1 MRKLCMSV
9 PVSNLSPA
17 VASIQPLACN
27 NPHELASGGILTID
41 LAALRANYQLMSNT
55 LKPARTA
62 AVVKADAYGLGADK
76 VAPQFYAAGCRDFF
90 VAHLGEALSLQPHIG
105 KDAVIYVLN
114 GLQPA
119 TEKLCADNHV
129 VPVLNSLEQVRNW
142 AALCAAEQ
150 RKLPALL
157 QLDTG
162 MSRLGLP
169 HYELQALITEPAL
182 LEAMDIKFI
191 ISHLASGDNAESPQ
205 NHAQLKQLQAALKL
219 LPHYPVA
226 FSNSGGSFMEDAYHF
241 DLARPGIALYGGAPQ
256 ENIPNPMQPVVSLQA
271 RVIQCR
277 TVPANTLVG
286 YGGSYVTTTETRIAT
301 IAVGYADGWPRHLSN
316 KGAAYFGDTRLPVI
330 GRVSMD
336 SITLDVSALP
346 EGTLQLGSLVELI
359 GPHQTLEQVAQ
370 DAGTISYEILTSLG
384 NRYHRNY
391 INDILA

>member
-1 MRKLCMSV
+1 MSV
-9 PVSNLSPA
+9 LVTDQNAAATATTETAVSDNPEA
-17 VASIQPLACN
+17 LA
-27 NPHELASGGILTID
+27 AGGVLTID
-41 LAALRANYQLMSNT
+41 LAALRANYQIISKAISPT
-55 LKPARTA
+55 RAA

-90 VAHLGEALSLQPHIG
+90 VAHLSEALKLQPHIG

-114 GLQPA
+114 GLQPR
-119 TEKLCADNHV
+119 TEKLCADSNI

-142 AALCAAEQ
+142 VDLSRSLN

-162 MSRLGLP
+162 MSRLGLSEQ
-169 HYELQALITEPAL
+169 ELQELLANLSL
-182 LEAMDIKFI
+182 LEAIDVKFI
-191 ISHLASGDNAESPQ
+191 ISHLAAGDNVQSPQ
-205 NHAQLKQLQAALKL
+205 NHAQLERLQAALKL
-219 LPHYPVA
+219 LPHYAVA
-226 FSNSGGSFMEDAYHF
+226 FSNSGGSFMEHNYHF

-256 ENIPNPMQPVVSLQA
+256 ENRPNPMQPVVSLQV

-286 YGGSYVTTTETRIAT
+286 YGGSYETKAETRIAT

-316 KGAAYFGDTRLPVI
+316 KGSAWYGDVRLPVI

-346 EGTLQLGSLVELI
+346 EGTLKLGSLVELI

-370 DAGTISYEILTSLG
+370 EAGTISYEILTSLG
-384 NRYHRNY
+384 NRYHRIY

>member
-1 MRKLCMSV
+1 MSV
-9 PVSNLSPA
+9 LVTDQNAAATATTETAVSDNPEA
-17 VASIQPLACN
+17 LA
-27 NPHELASGGILTID
+27 AGGVLTID
-41 LAALRANYQLMSNT
+41 LAALRANYQIISKTINPT
-55 LKPARTA
+55 RAA

-90 VAHLGEALSLQPHIG
+90 VAHLSEALKLQPHIG
-105 KDAVIYVLN
+105 KDAVMYVLN
-114 GLQPA
+114 GLQPQ
-119 TEKLCADNHV
+119 TEKLCADSNI

-142 AALCAAEQ
+142 VDLSRSLN

-162 MSRLGLP
+162 MSRLGLSEQ
-169 HYELQALITEPAL
+169 ELQELLANLSL
-182 LEAMDIKFI
+182 LEAIDVKFI
-191 ISHLASGDNAESPQ
+191 ISHLAAGDNVQSPQ
-205 NHAQLKQLQAALKL
+205 NHAQLERLQAALKV
-219 LPHYPVA
+219 LPHYAVA
-226 FSNSGGSFMEDAYHF
+226 FSNSGGSFMEHGYHF

-256 ENIPNPMQPVVSLQA
+256 ENTPNPMQPVVSLQA

-286 YGGSYVTTTETRIAT
+286 YGGSYETKAETRIAT

-316 KGAAYFGDTRLPVI
+316 KGSAWYGDVRLPVI

-346 EGTLQLGSLVELI
+346 EGTLKLGSLVELI

-370 DAGTISYEILTSLG
+370 EAGTISYEILTSLG
-384 NRYHRNY
+384 NRYHRIY

>member
-1 MRKLCMSV
+1 MKSDRLQREIDNAGLFMSDTSLN
-9 PVSNLSPA
+9 PTA
-17 VASIQPLACN
+17 LA
-27 NPHELASGGILTID
+27 AGGILTID
-41 LAALRANYQLMSNT
+41 LAALRANYKLISNAISPT
-55 LKPARTA
+55 RA
-62 AVVKADAYGLGADK
+62 ASVVKADAYGLGADK

-105 KDAVIYVLN
+105 QDAIIYVLN
-114 GLQPA
+114 GLQPQ
-119 TEKLCADNHV
+119 TEALCADNHI

-142 AALCAAEQ
+142 AVLGKAQ
-150 RKLPALL
+150 NRSLPALL

-162 MSRLGLP
+162 MSRLGLSES
-169 HYELQALITEPAL
+169 ELRDLLADLTL
-182 LEAMDIKFI
+182 LEGIDVKFI
-191 ISHLASGDNAESPQ
+191 ISHLASADNMQSPQ
-205 NHAQLKQLQAALKL
+205 NHAQLERMQAALKV
-219 LPHYPVA
+219 LPHYAVA
-226 FSNSGGSFMEDAYHF
+226 FSNSAGSFLEHGYHY

-256 ENIPNPMQPVVSLQA
+256 ENEPNPMQPVVSLQA

-277 TVPANTLVG
+277 TVPVDTLVG
-286 YGGSYVTTTETRIAT
+286 YGGSYSTKAETRIAT

-316 KGAAYFGDTRLPVI
+316 KGAAYYGDVQLPII

-359 GPHQTLEQVAQ
+359 GTHQTLEQVAQ

-384 NRYHRNY
+384 HRYHRNY

>member
-1 MRKLCMSV
+1 MSV
-9 PVSNLSPA
+9 LVTDQNAAATATIETAVSDNPEA
-17 VASIQPLACN
+17 LA
-27 NPHELASGGILTID
+27 AGGVLTID
-41 LAALRANYQLMSNT
+41 LAALRANYQIISKAISPT
-55 LKPARTA
+55 RAA

-76 VAPQFYAAGCRDFF
+76 VAPQFYDAGCRDFF
-90 VAHLGEALSLQPHIG
+90 VAHLSEALKLQPHIG

-114 GLQPA
+114 GLQPR
-119 TEKLCADNHV
+119 TEKLCADSNI

-142 AALCAAEQ
+142 VDLSRSLN

-162 MSRLGLP
+162 MSRLGLSEQ
-169 HYELQALITEPAL
+169 ELQELLANLSL
-182 LEAMDIKFI
+182 LEAIDVKFI
-191 ISHLASGDNAESPQ
+191 ISHLAAGDNVQSPQ
-205 NHAQLKQLQAALKL
+205 NHAQLERLQAALKL
-219 LPHYPVA
+219 LPHYAVA
-226 FSNSGGSFMEDAYHF
+226 FSNSGGSFMEHGYHF

-256 ENIPNPMQPVVSLQA
+256 ENTPNPMQPVVSLQA

-286 YGGSYVTTTETRIAT
+286 YGGSYETKAETRIAT

-316 KGAAYFGDTRLPVI
+316 KGSAWYGDVRLPVI

-346 EGTLQLGSLVELI
+346 EGTLKLGSLVELI

-370 DAGTISYEILTSLG
+370 EAGTISYEILTSLG
-384 NRYHRNY
+384 NRYHRIY

>member
-1 MRKLCMSV
+1 MSV
-9 PVSNLSPA
+9 LVTDQNAAATATIETAVSDNPEA
-17 VASIQPLACN
+17 LA
-27 NPHELASGGILTID
+27 AGGVLTID
-41 LAALRANYQLMSNT
+41 LAALRANYQIISKAISPT
-55 LKPARTA
+55 RAA

-90 VAHLGEALSLQPHIG
+90 VAHLSEALKLQPHIG

-114 GLQPA
+114 GLQPR
-119 TEKLCADNHV
+119 TEKLCADSNI

-142 AALCAAEQ
+142 VDLSRSLN

-162 MSRLGLP
+162 MSRLGLSEQ
-169 HYELQALITEPAL
+169 ELQELLANLSL
-182 LEAMDIKFI
+182 LEAIDVKFI
-191 ISHLASGDNAESPQ
+191 ISHLAAGDNVQSPQ
-205 NHAQLKQLQAALKL
+205 NHAQLERLQAALKL
-219 LPHYPVA
+219 LPHYAVA
-226 FSNSGGSFMEDAYHF
+226 FSNSGGSFMEHNYHF

-256 ENIPNPMQPVVSLQA
+256 ENRPNPMQPVVSLQV

-286 YGGSYVTTTETRIAT
+286 YGGSYETKAETRIAT

-316 KGAAYFGDTRLPVI
+316 KGSAWYGDVRLPVI

-346 EGTLQLGSLVELI
+346 EGTLKLGSLVELI

-370 DAGTISYEILTSLG
+370 EAGTISYEILTSLG
-384 NRYHRNY
+384 NRYHRIY

>member
-1 MRKLCMSV
+1 MSDTSLN
-9 PVSNLSPA
+9 PSA
-17 VASIQPLACN
+17 LA
-27 NPHELASGGILTID
+27 AGGILTID
-41 LAALRANYQLMSNT
+41 LAALRANYQLIANAISPT
-55 LKPARTA
+55 RAA

-105 KDAVIYVLN
+105 QDAIIYVLN
-114 GLQPA
+114 GLQPH
-119 TEKLCADNHV
+119 TETLCADNNI

-142 AALCAAEQ
+142 AALGKVQ
-150 RKLPALL
+150 NRNLPALL

-162 MSRLGLP
+162 MSRLGLSES
-169 HYELQALITEPAL
+169 ELKDL
-182 LEAMDIKFI
+182 LADLTLLDGIDVKFI
-191 ISHLASGDNAESPQ
+191 ISHLASADNMQNPQ
-205 NHAQLKQLQAALKL
+205 NHAQLERMQAALKV
-219 LPHYPVA
+219 LPHYAVA
-226 FSNSGGSFMEDAYHF
+226 FSNSAGSFLEHGYHY

-256 ENIPNPMQPVVSLQA
+256 ENTPNPMQPVVSLQA

-277 TVPANTLVG
+277 TVPVDTLVG
-286 YGGSYVTTTETRIAT
+286 YGGSYSTKAETRIAT

-316 KGAAYFGDTRLPVI
+316 KGAAYYGDVQLPII

-346 EGTLQLGSLVELI
+346 EGTLKLGSLVELI
-359 GPHQTLEQVAQ
+359 GLHQTLEQVAQ

-384 NRYHRNY
+384 HRYHRHY